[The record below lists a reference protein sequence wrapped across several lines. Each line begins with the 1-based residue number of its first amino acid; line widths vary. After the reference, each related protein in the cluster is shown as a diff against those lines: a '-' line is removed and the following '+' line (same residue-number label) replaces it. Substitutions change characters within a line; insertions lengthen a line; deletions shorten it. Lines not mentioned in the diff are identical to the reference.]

1 MTAESTIYCKVS
13 LIPMKLPT
21 VAVLG
26 IVLSTGAAASA
37 QPSSQPSDSVVLIRV
52 FATVSAEVD
61 EFRKRVEQS
70 DVQVATGTGFIVS
83 PLGHI
88 LTNHHLIHPES
99 KTVTIDGRKFEIK
112 TALDRIEVVL
122 PSGQRLD
129 ATVFGSDPEVD
140 LAVLAAGAGG
150 LPYLPFGDSDAIERG
165 ASVTAFGYPLGEA
178 VEVGRR
184 TTGVAAPQAT
194 ITPGAV
200 SAVRAG
206 DDEQPR
212 FLQVTN
218 ALNPGNSGGPIV
230 DAEGYAVGIVAM
242 KATKA
247 DGVGF
252 AIAIN
257 RAKDFLERVGLD
269 SALPSRRL
277 ALGPAASLSDKGL
290 RLRMPHGYQ
299 DLVPGRLRVEA
310 GDRSAGDPVVEVDR
324 VFSRWTLDQ
333 MERGVLA
340 GAQVVSG
347 PPYDIDAQARRAT
360 KGQVSGRASRTGVDG
375 GRRTMEYRIVSL
387 GSDWIVARY
396 EGTAEAM
403 AFNRSVLKASL
414 ESIEVDPLLR
424 AEVQPPQVVARA
436 RRAGRVDCGAGRSVR
451 LRAKPGASGIRLDVP
466 GSLRVYRPLCD
477 LGCRRRLDARRGL
490 SRGQTGWELSTVREP
505 CRGQLRVLRAVAAGR
520 NWRRA
525 DRVPRA
531 ARARSRRGRVAASVA
546 HCADRK
552 MKSVVSVSFAFLAL
566 LAPELPSASPDAEW
580 PSFRGPS
587 ASGVA
592 DGERIPDTW
601 DVARR
606 KEHPMENSAPRARA
620 FEPGRRRRSCFRDDG
635 GEQQGRRDVQARALR
650 RRDSLRGPLV
660 ASMEG
665 DRPGPSDGQGSLGAR
680 RLRRGTPR
688 EAPHQGHVCQSDSR
702 HRRTRGRRVLRVA
715 GTVCL
720 RRPGRSSGRATSA
733 V

>member
-1 MTAESTIYCKVS
+1 
-13 LIPMKLPT
+13 MKLPT

-26 IVLSTGAAASA
+26 IVLSPGAAASA
-37 QPSSQPSDSVVLIRV
+37 QPSSQPSDSVVFIRV

-83 PLGHI
+83 SSGHV
-88 LTNHHLIHPES
+88 LTNHHLIALES
-99 KTVTIDGRKFEIK
+99 KTVTIDGRKFEIR

-129 ATVFGSDPEVD
+129 ATVFGSDPEMD

-310 GDRSAGDPVVEVDR
+310 GDRSAGDPVLEVDR

-333 MERGVLA
+333 MEQGVLA
-340 GAQVVSG
+340 GGRVVSG
-347 PPYDIDAQARRAT
+347 PPYEIDGQARRAT

-387 GSDWIVARY
+387 GNDWIVARY

-403 AFNRSVLKASL
+403 AFNRSVLKGSL
-414 ESIEVDPLLR
+414 VSLEVDPLLR
-424 AEVQPPQVVARA
+424 AEMQPPRWLP
-436 RRAGRVDCGAGRSVR
+436 GRVEPAGWIPE
-451 LRAKPGASGIRLDVP
+451 PGGPFGCEQSPVP
-466 GSLRVYRPLCD
+466 PGYAWTSPDHY
-477 LGCRRRLDARRGL
+477 GYTARYAV
-490 SRGQTGWELSTVREP
+490 WE
-505 CRGQLRVLRAVAAGR
+505 GAVASTLVAACHGAKADGSYRSFVSHAGVSYVSSGLLLR
-520 NWRRA
+520 GETGVVQIEF
-525 DRVPRA
+525 RVPREHEA
-531 ARARSRRGRVAASVA
+531 AAVEWLRHWRT
-546 HCADRK
+546 
-552 MKSVVSVSFAFLAL
+552 AL
-566 LAPELPSASPDAEW
+566 T
-580 PSFRGPS
+580 G
-587 ASGVA
+587 
-592 DGERIPDTW
+592 
-601 DVARR
+601 
-606 KEHPMENSAPRARA
+606 K
-620 FEPGRRRRSCFRDDG
+620 
-635 GEQQGRRDVQARALR
+635 
-650 RRDSLRGPLV
+650 
-660 ASMEG
+660 
-665 DRPGPSDGQGSLGAR
+665 
-680 RLRRGTPR
+680 
-688 EAPHQGHVCQSDSR
+688 
-702 HRRTRGRRVLRVA
+702 
-715 GTVCL
+715 
-720 RRPGRSSGRATSA
+720 
-733 V
+733 